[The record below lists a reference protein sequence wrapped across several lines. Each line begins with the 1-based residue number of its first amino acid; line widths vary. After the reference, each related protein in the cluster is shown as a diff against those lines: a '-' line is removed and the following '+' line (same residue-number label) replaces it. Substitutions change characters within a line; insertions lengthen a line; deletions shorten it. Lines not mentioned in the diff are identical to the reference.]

1 MSKLSDYSKFDKL
14 SEDDDEDEHG
24 KDISVNAPQTI
35 HDQNQPQQPQ
45 QQEKLATTTKDSTTG
60 RYLFSYDNQTIYEW
74 EQTLDDVNMY
84 IPIPPTHTRASDF
97 IVTITPRQLSVG
109 LKHHDRFFIDEPT
122 WSLVDTTESSWYL
135 DDSTDSRCLAI
146 VLTKA
151 HRGETW
157 ETALRGHGG
166 AANAALQEEMKQQ
179 LLLERFQEEHPGMD
193 FRGAQV
199 NGAAPDPRT
208 FMGGLGSG

>member
-1 MSKLSDYSKFDKL
+1 M
-14 SEDDDEDEHG
+14 E
-24 KDISVNAPQTI
+24 
-35 HDQNQPQQPQ
+35 
-45 QQEKLATTTKDSTTG
+45 QEKLAITTKDSTTG

-74 EQTLDDVNMY
+74 EQTLDEVNMY
-84 IPIPPTHTRASDF
+84 IPIPPTHSRASDF

-109 LKHHDRFFIDEPT
+109 LQHHDRFFIDEPT

-135 DDSTDSRCLAI
+135 DDTSGSRCLAV
-146 VLTKA
+146 VLIKA

-166 AANAALQEEMKQQ
+166 LPNPVLQEEMKQQ

-208 FMGGLGSG
+208 FMGGLGSGSG